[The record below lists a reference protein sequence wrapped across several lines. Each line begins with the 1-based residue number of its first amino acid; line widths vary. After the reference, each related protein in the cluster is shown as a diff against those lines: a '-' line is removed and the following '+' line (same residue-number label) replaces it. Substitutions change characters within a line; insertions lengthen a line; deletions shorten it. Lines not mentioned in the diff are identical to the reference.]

1 MNVFVLGLTAYLALG
16 PRAQAASPLG
26 ADAASFDQLLE
37 NAWLRRDVAFVEAA
51 VADDLRFAIEPGPT
65 AKAWTKQQ
73 FVDEVRFFDG
83 TARNVDAVRVDARG
97 DGELETRG
105 HIQVRTLRAE
115 GPEYQ
120 LYYSRVYRRGPE
132 GWRLASHQ
140 TLARVDRAI
149 GSSSPTNR
157 IVYGPP
163 DGTLPGVFR
172 SGDEGVT
179 LPQLLRDVKPQYTS
193 DAMRAQI
200 RGAVILNVVVNTDG
214 TVGDVYV
221 VQSLDRINGL
231 DEQVIRA
238 ATAWQFA
245 PGTRNGEPVPVLVS
259 IEMTFALAK
268 E

>member
-16 PRAQAASPLG
+16 PRAQAPSPLG

-51 VADDLRFAIEPGPT
+51 VADDLRFAIEPGPH
-65 AKAWTKQQ
+65 ARAWTRQEL
-73 FVDEVRFFDG
+73 VDAVRVFDG
-83 TARNVDAVRVDARG
+83 LARNVDAVRVEARG

-105 HIQVRTLRAE
+105 RIQVRTLRAE

-149 GSSSPTNR
+149 GSSSPRNR

-238 ATAWQFA
+238 AAAWQFV